1 MAQDTSVAPAEP
13 DFTTG
18 FWTRGTLLG
27 DAGGVRSGL
36 WNYGIT
42 FGLQDINEVWGNVS
56 GGVHRGASYNGAT
69 LMSVG
74 LDTQRAFGWEGGT
87 FNVSGW
93 NIRGRNIATD
103 NLLNL
108 QTPSGILASNTT
120 RLWEVWFQQ
129 SFLDGR
135 FDVKI
140 GQQSLDL
147 EFMTSQ
153 GAGLF
158 LNSAMG
164 WPDAAG
170 GRSLCRRAGLS
181 AVVARRAPARTGWPR
196 LHRAARRIRRQSSG
210 WSVRR

>member
-1 MAQDTSVAPAEP
+1 MLPRSTRFALSAACVSLGLQGNAATAQDASVAPVEP

-18 FWTRGTLLG
+18 LWTRGTLLG

-42 FGLQDINEVWGNVS
+42 FGLQDINEVWGNVT
-56 GGVHRGASYNGAT
+56 GGVQRGATYNGAT
-69 LMSVG
+69 LMSIG

-108 QTPSGILASNTT
+108 QTPSGILAANTT

-129 SFLDGR
+129 SFLDG
-135 FDVKI
+135 
-140 GQQSLDL
+140 Q
-147 EFMTSQ
+147 
-153 GAGLF
+153 
-158 LNSAMG
+158 
-164 WPDAAG
+164 
-170 GRSLCRRAGLS
+170 
-181 AVVARRAPARTGWPR
+181 ARREDRPAEPR
-196 LHRAARRIRRQSSG
+196 SG
-210 WSVRR
+210 VHDQ

>member
-1 MAQDTSVAPAEP
+1 MSAACISLGLQGNAATAQDASVAPVEP
-13 DFTTG
+13 NFTTG
-18 FWTRGTLLG
+18 LWTRDTLLG

-42 FGLQDINEVWGNVS
+42 FGLQDINELWGNVT
-56 GGVHRGASYNGAT
+56 GGVQRGAAYNGAT

-87 FNVSGW
+87 LNVSGW

-108 QTPSGILASNTT
+108 QTPSGMLASNTT

-135 FDVKI
+135 P
-140 GQQSLDL
+140 
-147 EFMTSQ
+147 M
-153 GAGLF
+153 
-158 LNSAMG
+158 
-164 WPDAAG
+164 
-170 GRSLCRRAGLS
+170 
-181 AVVARRAPARTGWPR
+181 
-196 LHRAARRIRRQSSG
+196 
-210 WSVRR
+210 